1 MKNVLILGTSAI
13 GVAVAARMTQQGHTV
28 RVVGRSTT
36 PKFEL
41 LDKTTWDGVSLVG
54 VDELHFTIHDGR
66 QGLNQAFA
74 ILDYLTRLA
83 TREMRVVVYSSLWG
97 SITETNTLERTSSYK
112 YKMIKAAL
120 NMGVKCLQMQPST
133 RAKFVLI
140 HPGSFRSRL
149 NTLSPDVVDKCAVQ
163 LIKFVDQWDGEF
175 GFFNAF
181 NGEPIQF

>member
-13 GVAVAARMTQQGHTV
+13 GKSVAKCMQQQGHTV
-28 RVVGRSTT
+28 RVIGRSTD

-41 LDKTTWDGVSLVG
+41 LDKTTWSGVDLTG
-54 VDELHFTIHDGR
+54 VDELHFTIHDGQ

-74 ILDYLTRLA
+74 ILDYLNRLA
-83 TREMRVVVYSSLWG
+83 PRQMRVIVYSSLWG

-120 NMGVKCLQMQPST
+120 NMGVKCLQMQPT
-133 RAKFVLI
+133 TAAKFVLI

-149 NTLSPDVVDKCAVQ
+149 NALSPDVVDRCASQ
-163 LIKFVDQWDGEF
+163 LVKFVDNWNGEF
-175 GFFNAF
+175 GFFNAS
-181 NGEPIQF
+181 NGETIQF